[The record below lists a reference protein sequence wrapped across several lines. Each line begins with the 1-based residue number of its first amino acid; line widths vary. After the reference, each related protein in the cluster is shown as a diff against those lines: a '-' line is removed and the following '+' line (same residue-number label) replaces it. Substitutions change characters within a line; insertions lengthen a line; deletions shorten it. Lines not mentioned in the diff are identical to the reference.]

1 VEAGLRGA
9 EGTAKSFKTLA
20 TQITRGALKR
30 IQETAGRIRRLE
42 IQGATSIAVSAA
54 RALSQDL
61 LDARTPGEAARL
73 LDEGVAAL
81 VAARDTEPMLR
92 NGLRYLQ
99 SHVPRDWSDREGFR
113 GAVERASGEILGLF
127 EESKRRIVE
136 IGARRVRD
144 GDTILTHCHS
154 SVVTETLVEAH
165 RQGRRFRVIQTETRP
180 KYQGRITARE
190 LAEAGIDTTMIVDS
204 AARHFMKEVD
214 FVVVGSDAITS
225 EGNVI
230 NKIGTSQVA
239 LAADEARIPFYVVSS
254 LLKFDAVTIH
264 GMYEA
269 IEERDTGE
277 IWGDPPAGLKIRNPA
292 FDVTRRDYI
301 HGVITEEG
309 IISPHSILDAVHR
322 HYPWILG

>member
-1 VEAGLRGA
+1 M
-9 EGTAKSFKTLA
+9 KSIK
-20 TQITRGALKR
+20 
-30 IQETAGRIRRLE
+30 ETAGKIKRLE
-42 IQGATSIAVSAA
+42 IQGATNVAVSAA
-54 RALSQDL
+54 KALAQDL
-61 LDARTPGEAARL
+61 LDAETPAEAARA
-73 LDEGVAAL
+73 LDEGVRKL
-81 VAARDTEPMLR
+81 VSARDTEPMLR
-92 NGLRYLQ
+92 NGLKYVQ
-99 SHVPRDWSDREGFR
+99 SHVPRDWTDRDEFR
-113 GAVERASGEILGLF
+113 EAVERASAEIQGF
-127 EESKRRIVE
+127 FKESKTKIVE

-154 SVVTETLVEAH
+154 SAVTETLVEAH

-190 LAEAGIDTTMIVDS
+190 LVEAGIDTTMIVDS
-204 AARHFMKEVD
+204 AARHFMKEID

-239 LAADEARIPFYVVSS
+239 LAANEARIPFYVVST
-254 LLKFDAVTIH
+254 LLKFDPVTIR
-264 GMYEA
+264 GRYEA

-277 IWGDPPAGLKIRNPA
+277 IWDAPPEGLKLRNPA

-309 IISPHSILDAVHR
+309 VISPHSILEAVHR
-322 HYPWILG
+322 HYPWILE

>member
-1 VEAGLRGA
+1 M
-9 EGTAKSFKTLA
+9 KSIK
-20 TQITRGALKR
+20 
-30 IQETAGRIRRLE
+30 ETAGKIKRLE
-42 IQGATSIAVSAA
+42 IQGATNVAVSAA
-54 RALSQDL
+54 KALVQDL
-61 LDARTPGEAARL
+61 LDAETPAEAVRV
-73 LDEGVAAL
+73 LDEGVRKL

-92 NGLRYLQ
+92 NGLKYVQ
-99 SHVPRDWSDREGFR
+99 SHVPRDWTDRDEFR
-113 GAVERASGEILGLF
+113 EAVERASAEIQGF
-127 EESKRRIVE
+127 FKESKTRIVE

-165 RQGRRFRVIQTETRP
+165 RQGKRFRVIQTETRP

-190 LAEAGIDTTMIVDS
+190 LVEAGIDTTMIVDS
-204 AARHFMKEVD
+204 AARHFMKEID

-239 LAADEARIPFYVVSS
+239 LAASEARIPFYVVST
-254 LLKFDAVTIH
+254 LLKFDPVTIR
-264 GMYEA
+264 GRYEA

-277 IWGDPPAGLKIRNPA
+277 IWDAPPEGLKIRNPA

-309 IISPHSILDAVHR
+309 VISPHSILEAVHR
-322 HYPWILG
+322 HYPWILE

>member
-1 VEAGLRGA
+1 L
-9 EGTAKSFKTLA
+9 KSIK
-20 TQITRGALKR
+20 
-30 IQETAGRIRRLE
+30 ETAGKIKRLE
-42 IQGATSIAVSAA
+42 IQGATNVAVSAA
-54 RALSQDL
+54 KALVRDL
-61 LDARTPGEAARL
+61 LEVETPAEAARA
-73 LDEGVAAL
+73 LDEGVRKL

-92 NGLRYLQ
+92 NGLKYIQ
-99 SHVPRDWSDREGFR
+99 SHVPRDWTDREEFR
-113 GAVERASGEILGLF
+113 EAVERASAEIQGF
-127 EESKRRIVE
+127 FKESKTRIVE

-154 SVVTETLVEAH
+154 SAVTGTLVEAH

-190 LAEAGIDTTMIVDS
+190 LVEAGIDTTMIVDS
-204 AARHFMKEVD
+204 AARHFMKEID

-239 LAADEARIPFYVVSS
+239 LAASEARIPFYVVST
-254 LLKFDAVTIH
+254 LLKFDSVTIR
-264 GMYEA
+264 GRYEA

-277 IWGDPPAGLKIRNPA
+277 IWDAPPEGLKIRNPA

-301 HGVITEEG
+301 HGIITEEG
-309 IISPHSILDAVHR
+309 VISPHSILEAVHR

>member
-1 VEAGLRGA
+1 M
-9 EGTAKSFKTLA
+9 KSIK
-20 TQITRGALKR
+20 
-30 IQETAGRIRRLE
+30 ETAGKIKRLE
-42 IQGATSIAVSAA
+42 IQGATNVAVSAA
-54 RALSQDL
+54 KALAQDL
-61 LDARTPGEAARL
+61 LDAETPDESARA
-73 LDEGVAAL
+73 LDEGVRKL

-92 NGLRYLQ
+92 NGLKYIQ
-99 SHVPRDWSDREGFR
+99 SHVPRDWTDRDEFR
-113 GAVERASGEILGLF
+113 EAVERASAEIQGF
-127 EESKRRIVE
+127 FKESKTRIVE

-154 SVVTETLVEAH
+154 SAVTETLVEAH

-190 LAEAGIDTTMIVDS
+190 LVEAGIDTTMIVDS
-204 AARHFMKEVD
+204 AARHFMKEID
-214 FVVVGSDAITS
+214 FVVVGGDAITS

-239 LAADEARIPFYVVSS
+239 LAASEARIPFYVVST
-254 LLKFDAVTIH
+254 LLKFDPVTI
-264 GMYEA
+264 GGRYEA

-277 IWGDPPAGLKIRNPA
+277 IWDAPPKGLKIRNPA

-309 IISPHSILDAVHR
+309 VISPHSILEAVHR
-322 HYPWILG
+322 HYPWILE

>member
-1 VEAGLRGA
+1 M
-9 EGTAKSFKTLA
+9 KSIK
-20 TQITRGALKR
+20 
-30 IQETAGRIRRLE
+30 ETAGKIKRLE
-42 IQGATSIAVSAA
+42 IQGATNVAVSAA
-54 RALSQDL
+54 KALVQDL
-61 LDARTPGEAARL
+61 LDAETPAEAARA
-73 LDEGVAAL
+73 LDEGVRKL

-92 NGLRYLQ
+92 NGLKYVQ
-99 SHVPRDWSDREGFR
+99 SHVPRDWTDRDEFR
-113 GAVERASGEILGLF
+113 EAVERASAKIQGF
-127 EESKRRIVE
+127 FKESKTRIVE

-154 SVVTETLVEAH
+154 SAVTGTLVEAH

-190 LAEAGIDTTMIVDS
+190 LVEAGIDTTMIVDS
-204 AARHFMKEVD
+204 AARHFMKEID

-239 LAADEARIPFYVVSS
+239 LAASEARIPFYVVST
-254 LLKFDAVTIH
+254 LLKFDPVTIR
-264 GMYEA
+264 GRYEA

-277 IWGDPPAGLKIRNPA
+277 IWDTPPEGLKIRNPA

-301 HGVITEEG
+301 HGIITEEG
-309 IISPHSILDAVHR
+309 VISPHSILEAVHR
-322 HYPWILG
+322 HYPWILE

>member
-1 VEAGLRGA
+1 M
-9 EGTAKSFKTLA
+9 KSIK
-20 TQITRGALKR
+20 
-30 IQETAGRIRRLE
+30 ETASKIKRLE
-42 IQGATSIAVSAA
+42 IQGATNVAVSAA
-54 RALSQDL
+54 KALVRDL
-61 LDARTPGEAARL
+61 FDVETPAEAARV
-73 LDEGVAAL
+73 LDEGVRKL

-92 NGLRYLQ
+92 NGLKYVQ
-99 SHVPRDWSDREGFR
+99 SHVPRDWTDRDEFR
-113 GAVERASGEILGLF
+113 EAVERASAEIQGF
-127 EESKRRIVE
+127 FKESKTRIVE

-154 SVVTETLVEAH
+154 SAVTGTLVEAH

-190 LAEAGIDTTMIVDS
+190 LVDAGIDTTMIVDS
-204 AARHFMKEVD
+204 AARHFMKEID

-239 LAADEARIPFYVVSS
+239 LAASEARIPFYVVST
-254 LLKFDAVTIH
+254 LLKFDPVTIR
-264 GMYEA
+264 GRYEA

-277 IWGDPPAGLKIRNPA
+277 IWDAPPEGLKIRNPA

-309 IISPHSILDAVHR
+309 VISPHSILEAVHR
-322 HYPWILG
+322 HYPWILE